1 MSIRGTQVSSHSD
14 ILVKHMPTVEAT
26 PKIERAKHQSRAML
40 TVLLCTF
47 INAAS
52 QAFIKLGTATLGLHP
67 TMLETA
73 VGIVTK
79 PLLFAGYSLLAVST
93 VLFVLALR
101 KGDLS
106 LLYPVL
112 TLGYVWVTVLSVTM
126 FHDSMN
132 PFKIAGIAVIISGV
146 AVLGR
151 ASNA

>member
-1 MSIRGTQVSSHSD
+1 
-14 ILVKHMPTVEAT
+14 MPTLEAP
-26 PKIERAKHQSRAML
+26 PKTESSKRQGRAML
-40 TVLLCTF
+40 AVLLCTF

-52 QAFIKLGTATLGLHP
+52 QAFIKLGTASLGLHP

-79 PLLFAGYSLLAVST
+79 PLLFAGYALLGVST
-93 VLFVLALR
+93 ILFVLALR

-112 TLGYVWVTVLSVTM
+112 TLGYVWVTVLSVVM

-132 PFKIAGIAVIISGV
+132 PFKIAGVAVIISGV
-146 AVLGR
+146 AVLGG
-151 ASNA
+151 ASNV

>member
-1 MSIRGTQVSSHSD
+1 
-14 ILVKHMPTVEAT
+14 
-26 PKIERAKHQSRAML
+26 ML
-40 TVLLCTF
+40 AVLLCTF

-52 QAFIKLGTATLGLHP
+52 QACIKMGTASLGLHP

-73 VGIVTK
+73 VGIVTR
-79 PLLFAGYSLLAVST
+79 PLLFAGYALLGAST

-112 TLGYVWVTVLSVTM
+112 TLGYVWVTVLSVFL

-132 PFKIAGIAVIISGV
+132 PFKIVGVAVIMSGV

-151 ASNA
+151 ASSE

>member
-1 MSIRGTQVSSHSD
+1 
-14 ILVKHMPTVEAT
+14 MPTVEAT
-26 PKIERAKHQSRAML
+26 PKIERSKRQSRAML
-40 TVLLCTF
+40 AVLLCTF

-52 QAFIKLGTATLGLHP
+52 QALIKQGTATLGLHP

-79 PLLFAGYSLLAVST
+79 PLLFAGYSLLGVSA

-112 TLGYVWVTVLSVTM
+112 TLGYVWVTVLSVAM

>member
-1 MSIRGTQVSSHSD
+1 MH
-14 ILVKHMPTVEAT
+14 TVEAP
-26 PKIERAKHQSRAML
+26 PKSAPPRRQGRAML
-40 TVLLCTF
+40 AVLLCTF

-52 QAFIKLGTATLGLHP
+52 QACIKLGTASLGGHP

-73 VGIVTK
+73 LGIVTK
-79 PLLFAGYSLLAVST
+79 PLLFSGYALLGAST

-112 TLGYVWVTVLSVTM
+112 TLGYVWVTVLSVVM

-132 PFKIAGIAVIISGV
+132 SFKIAGVAVIIAGV
-146 AVLGR
+146 GVLGK
-151 ASNA
+151 ASRQ

>member
-1 MSIRGTQVSSHSD
+1 MPT
-14 ILVKHMPTVEAT
+14 PTVEAA
-26 PKIERAKHQSRAML
+26 PKIESSKRQSRPML
-40 TVLLCTF
+40 AVLLCTF

-52 QAFIKLGTATLGLHP
+52 QALIKLGTATLGLHP

-79 PLLFAGYSLLAVST
+79 PLLFAGYSLLGVST
-93 VLFVLALR
+93 ILFVLALR

-112 TLGYVWVTVLSVTM
+112 TLGYVWVTVLSVAM

-132 PFKIAGIAVIISGV
+132 PFKIAGVAVIISGV